1 MDLYEYQARE
11 LLEEQHIPTP
21 RAVFAQNS
29 HEVAEAADA
38 IGYPCV
44 IKAQVKIGHRG
55 QAGGVKIAH
64 NRDEAILLSESIL
77 PMTIHGHKVNGV
89 LVAEAKNILHEYY
102 VSISVDR
109 TSRDFDVLAT
119 ANGGTEV
126 EEIAKEHPE
135 SVKRLHIN
143 ALGDFDMEA
152 AKRMAGQ
159 IGFYHA
165 DLDQAANILLRMW
178 QCFKDNDATLVEINP
193 LAKIG
198 DPDDEASK
206 SLCALDA
213 KISLDGNAAFRHDGW
228 TRFDDP
234 MQADPFEAAAAEHG
248 LHYVHLD
255 GQVGVIGN
263 GAGLVMSS
271 LDAVWDAGKEQ
282 GTNVT
287 PANFL
292 DIGGGAS
299 AAVMSDSLS
308 IVLSDPQVESV
319 FINVYGGI
327 TSCEQVAKG
336 VLQAFE
342 ELHTSK
348 PLVVRFDGEQPQP
361 TCGRHHGA
369 GRSRGRSSGGERQ
382 GIEGGQ
388 AMTAFIQEGAPVI
401 VQGMTGHQGMTHT
414 ARMLRA
420 GTNIVGGVNPRK
432 AGNQVTFEAAREGRD
447 ISVPVYATCAEAKE
461 ATGAQASVVFVPPRF
476 AKGAVVESVE
486 AGIGLIVVITEGI
499 PVADSAYFVELALQ
513 RGVRIIGPNCPG
525 LLTLPSQE
533 NEHGVNLGII
543 PDGIVGRGP
552 IGLVSKSGTLTYQLM
567 GELSDIGFTAC
578 LGIGGDP
585 IVGTT
590 LLEALQEFEQDAD
603 TKAVVMIGEIGGS
616 AEQDAAAW
624 AAEHMTKPVV
634 AYIAGFTAPEGK
646 QMGHAGAIVSGGKG
660 TAQDK
665 KIALEAAG
673 IPVGRTPG
681 QTADLMRKVLA
692 ERSLV

>member
-143 ALGDFDMEA
+143 ALGDFDMES

-228 TRFDDP
+228 ARFDDP

-336 VLQAFE
+336 ILQAFE

-348 PLVVRFDGEQPQP
+348 PLVVRFDGNAAAEGLQILAAANNPNLHVEGTMEQ
-361 TCGRHHGA
+361 A
-369 GRSRGRSSGGERQ
+369 
-382 GIEGGQ
+382 
-388 AMTAFIQEGAPVI
+388 AA
-401 VQGMTGHQGMTHT
+401 
-414 ARMLRA
+414 
-420 GTNIVGGVNPRK
+420 
-432 AGNQVTFEAAREGRD
+432 EAARLAANAKA
-447 ISVPVYATCAEAKE
+447 SKEAK
-461 ATGAQASVVFVPPRF
+461 Q
-476 AKGAVVESVE
+476 
-486 AGIGLIVVITEGI
+486 
-499 PVADSAYFVELALQ
+499 
-513 RGVRIIGPNCPG
+513 
-525 LLTLPSQE
+525 
-533 NEHGVNLGII
+533 
-543 PDGIVGRGP
+543 
-552 IGLVSKSGTLTYQLM
+552 
-567 GELSDIGFTAC
+567 
-578 LGIGGDP
+578 
-585 IVGTT
+585 
-590 LLEALQEFEQDAD
+590 
-603 TKAVVMIGEIGGS
+603 
-616 AEQDAAAW
+616 
-624 AAEHMTKPVV
+624 
-634 AYIAGFTAPEGK
+634 
-646 QMGHAGAIVSGGKG
+646 
-660 TAQDK
+660 
-665 KIALEAAG
+665 
-673 IPVGRTPG
+673 
-681 QTADLMRKVLA
+681 
-692 ERSLV
+692 